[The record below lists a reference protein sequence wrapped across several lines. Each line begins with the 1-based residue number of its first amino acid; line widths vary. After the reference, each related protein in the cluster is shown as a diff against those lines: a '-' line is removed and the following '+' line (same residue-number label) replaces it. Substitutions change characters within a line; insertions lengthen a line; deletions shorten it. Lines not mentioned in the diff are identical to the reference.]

1 MAATAK
7 NEMLGLR
14 SRASDEIAKRLRSI
28 CDRDYYSVIGDFFE
42 ASAIS
47 VKNAVDLNDR
57 EVYEK
62 RFADIAKSY
71 GEKGMKIFEECL
83 SLFTDEIHAAIHGN
97 AMFRDFAGELYMASG
112 TNSKGLGQ
120 FFTPY
125 HVSRL
130 MAECN
135 LEKDRFISELE
146 ENPDRVIT
154 FYEPTCGAGGL
165 MVAAIDVMHAAG
177 INYAHN
183 MFIDCGDI
191 DPRCV
196 HMTYLTLSL
205 LGVPAVVRLGDA
217 LAMDYHQ
224 AWFTPAYIFAWPH
237 FRNRIGQGKYPAS
250 PTTPK
255 VEENDAEPRKTVSL
269 DDVKPVEEMLP
280 KPHEIESVGI
290 GEQLSLFG

>member
-1 MAATAK
+1 MATSEEK
-7 NEMLGLR
+7 EMLGLR

-28 CDRDYYSVIGDFFE
+28 HDRDYYSVLGDFFE

-57 EVYEK
+57 DFYEN

-71 GEKGMKIFEECL
+71 GEKGMKIFAECL
-83 SLFTDEIHAAIHGN
+83 SLFTDEIHKAIHGD
-97 AMFRDFAGELYMASG
+97 AMFRDFAGELYMSSG

-135 LEKDRFISELE
+135 IDKDRFLEEIE

-191 DPRCV
+191 DPRCF
-196 HMTYLTLSL
+196 HMSYLTLSL
-205 LGVPAVVRLGDA
+205 LGAPAVVRLGNA
-217 LAMDYHQ
+217 ISMKYHR
-224 AWFTPAYIFAWPH
+224 AWFTPAYILNWPH
-237 FRNRIGQGKYPAS
+237 FRKELNGGKLDSY
-250 PTTPK
+250 PTTPTK
-255 VEENDAEPRKTVSL
+255 HANVVSF
-269 DDVKPVEEMLP
+269 M
-280 KPHEIESVGI
+280 
-290 GEQLSLFG
+290 